1 MAIEAELKAKIPSGR
16 KVITGNYAVSYG
28 AALARAQV
36 IAAYPI
42 TPQTQIVEL
51 LADFCAEGAL
61 DAKFIKVES
70 EHSAMAACIGA
81 SAVGARAFTAT
92 SAQGLALMHEM
103 LHWAAGARLPIV
115 MANVNRAMGPPWSI
129 WTDQNDSL
137 SQRDTG
143 WMQYYC
149 ESNQEALDTV
159 IQAYKVAEK
168 VLLPAMLVLDAFFLS
183 HTSEPVDIP
192 EQGLV
197 DRYLPPYKPEYKLD
211 LADPRAF
218 GGITM
223 PSEYFELRYKIQ
235 RAMEEALEV
244 AKAADLEFERLF
256 GRGYGLVE
264 PYKLEGAELALVTSG
279 TVTSTA
285 RLVIDRLRAKG
296 GRVGLLKVRLFRP
309 FPVEEVRAILQ
320 GIPKIAVIDRNISFG
335 HGGIFAQELKS
346 ALYNWNQGRG
356 FHPPIF
362 GFVAGLGGRDITPE
376 LIEEIIEYAQ
386 AHDRPK
392 PEEEIIWMGVK
403 W

>member
-1 MAIEAELKAKIPSGR
+1 MAAEVELKAGIPSGR

-51 LADFCAEGAL
+51 LADFCAEGL
-61 DAKFIKVES
+61 LQAKFIKVES

-103 LHWAAGARLPIV
+103 LHWAAGARLPV
-115 MANVNRAMGPPWSI
+115 VLANVNRAMGPPWSI

-143 WMQYYC
+143 WIQYYC

-159 IQAYKVAEK
+159 IQAYKVAER
-168 VLLPAMLVLDAFFLS
+168 VSLPAMLVLDAFFLS
-183 HTSEPVDIP
+183 HTSEPVEIP

-197 DRYLPPYKPEYKLD
+197 DRYLPPYRPKYKLD

-235 RAMEEALEV
+235 KAMEEALAV
-244 AKAADLEFERLF
+244 AEEADLEFKRLF

-264 PYKLEGAELALVTSG
+264 PYRLEGAELALVTSG

-285 RLVIDRLRAKG
+285 RLVIDRLRAEGEK
-296 GRVGLLKVRLFRP
+296 VGLLKARLFRP
-309 FPVEEVRAILQ
+309 FPTSLVREHLL

-335 HGGIFAQELKS
+335 HGGIFAQEIKS
-346 ALYNWNQGRG
+346 ALYNHGQ
-356 FHPPIF
+356 PPLF
-362 GFVAGLGGRDITPE
+362 GFIAGLGGRDITPE
-376 LIEEIIEYAQ
+376 LIEEIIEYALS
-386 AHDRPK
+386 HDR

-403 W
+403 R

>member
-1 MAIEAELKAKIPSGR
+1 MATEVELKAGIPSGR

-51 LADFCAEGAL
+51 LADFCAEGL
-61 DAKFIKVES
+61 LQAKFIKVES

-103 LHWAAGARLPIV
+103 LHWAAGARLPV
-115 MANVNRAMGPPWSI
+115 VLANVNRAMGPPWSI

-143 WMQYYC
+143 WIQYYC

-159 IQAYKVAEK
+159 IQAYKVAER
-168 VLLPAMLVLDAFFLS
+168 VSLPAMLVLDAFFLS
-183 HTSEPVDIP
+183 HTSEPVEIP

-197 DRYLPPYKPEYKLD
+197 DRYLPPYRPKYKLD

-235 RAMEEALEV
+235 KAMEKALAV
-244 AKAADLEFERLF
+244 AEEADLEFKRLF

-264 PYKLEGAELALVTSG
+264 PYRLEGAELALVTSG

-285 RLVIDRLRAKG
+285 RLVIDRLRAEGEK
-296 GRVGLLKVRLFRP
+296 VGLLKVRLFRP
-309 FPVEEVRAILQ
+309 FPTSLVREHLL

-335 HGGIFAQELKS
+335 HGGIFAQEIKS
-346 ALYNWNQGRG
+346 ALYNHGQ
-356 FHPPIF
+356 PPLF
-362 GFVAGLGGRDITPE
+362 GFIAGLGGRDITPE
-376 LIEEIIEYAQ
+376 LIGEIIEYALS
-386 AHDRPK
+386 HDR

-403 W
+403 R

>member
-1 MAIEAELKAKIPSGR
+1 MAAEVESKVGIAAGR

-51 LADFCAEGAL
+51 LADFCAEGLL

-81 SAVGARAFTAT
+81 SATGARAFTAT
-92 SAQGLALMHEM
+92 SAHGLALMHEM

-115 MANVNRAMGPPWSI
+115 MAEVNRAMGPPWSI

-143 WMQYYC
+143 WMQFYC
-149 ESNQEALDTV
+149 ESNQETLDTV

-168 VLLPAMLVLDAFFLS
+168 VSLPAMLVLDAFFLS
-183 HTSEPVDIP
+183 HTSEPVEIP

-197 DRYLPPYKPEYKLD
+197 DEYLPPYRPQFKLD
-211 LADPRAF
+211 VHDPRAF

-223 PSEYFELRYKIQ
+223 PGEYMELRYKIQ
-235 RAMEEALEV
+235 KAMEEALEV
-244 AKAADLEFERLF
+244 AREADLEYREMF

-264 PYKLEGAELALVTSG
+264 PFMLEDAELALVTSG

-285 RLVIDRLRAKG
+285 RLVIKELRSQG
-296 GRVGLLKVRLFRP
+296 LPVGLLKIRLFRP
-309 FPVEEVRAILQ
+309 FPVEEVRRHLAHV
-320 GIPKIAVIDRNISFG
+320 KKVAVIDRNIGFG
-335 HGGIFAQELKS
+335 QGGIFAQEVKS
-346 ALYNWNQGRG
+346 ALYNVGG
-356 FHPPIF
+356 PPLF
-362 GFVAGLGGRDITPE
+362 GFIAGLGGRDITPE
-376 LIEEIIEYAQ
+376 VIAEIIDYALR
-386 AHDRPK
+386 HDRP
-392 PEEEIIWMGVK
+392 EELIWIGVK
-403 W
+403 R

>member
-1 MAIEAELKAKIPSGR
+1 MATEVELKAGIPSGR

-51 LADFCAEGAL
+51 LADFCAEGL
-61 DAKFIKVES
+61 LQAKFIKVES

-103 LHWAAGARLPIV
+103 LHWAAGARLPV
-115 MANVNRAMGPPWSI
+115 VLANVNRAMGPPWSI

-143 WMQYYC
+143 WIQYYC

-159 IQAYKVAEK
+159 IQAYKVAER
-168 VLLPAMLVLDAFFLS
+168 VSLPAMLVLDAFFLS
-183 HTSEPVDIP
+183 HTSEPVEIP

-197 DRYLPPYKPEYKLD
+197 DRYLPPYKPKYKLD

-235 RAMEEALEV
+235 KAMEEALAV
-244 AKAADLEFERLF
+244 AEEADLEFKRLF

-264 PYKLEGAELALVTSG
+264 PYRLEGAELALVTSG

-285 RLVIDRLRAKG
+285 RLVIDRLRAEG
-296 GRVGLLKVRLFRP
+296 ERVGLLKVRLFRP
-309 FPVEEVRAILQ
+309 FPAALAREHLL

-335 HGGIFAQELKS
+335 HGGIFAQEIKS
-346 ALYNWNQGRG
+346 ALYNHGQ
-356 FHPPIF
+356 PPLF
-362 GFVAGLGGRDITPE
+362 GFIAGLGGRDITPE
-376 LIEEIIEYAQ
+376 LIEEIIEYALS
-386 AHDRPK
+386 HDR

-403 W
+403 R

>member
-1 MAIEAELKAKIPSGR
+1 MATKAKAGIAAGR

-51 LADFCAEGAL
+51 LADFCAEGIL

-81 SAVGARAFTAT
+81 SAAGARAFTAT

-115 MANVNRAMGPPWSI
+115 LAEVNRAMAPPWSI

-143 WMQYYC
+143 WIQFYC

-159 IQAYKVAEK
+159 IQAYKVAER
-168 VLLPAMLVLDAFFLS
+168 VSLPAMLVLDAFFLS
-183 HTSEPVDIP
+183 HTSEPVEIP
-192 EQGLV
+192 EQALV
-197 DRYLPPYKPEYKLD
+197 DEYLPPYRPEFKLD
-211 LADPRAF
+211 VNDPRAF

-223 PSEYFELRYKIQ
+223 PGEYMELRYKLQ
-235 RAMEEALEV
+235 KAMEEALEI
-244 AKAADLEFERLF
+244 AREADLEYREKF

-264 PYKLEGAELALVTSG
+264 PFMLEDAELALVTSG

-285 RLVIDRLRAKG
+285 RLVVRKLREEG
-296 GRVGLLKVRLFRP
+296 VPVGLLKIRLFRP
-309 FPVEEVRAILQ
+309 FPVEEVRRYLSQ
-320 GIPKIAVIDRNISFG
+320 VEKVAVIDRNIGFG
-335 HGGIFAQELKS
+335 HGGIFAQEIKS
-346 ALYNWNQGRG
+346 ALYNLGLDGGPR
-356 FHPPIF
+356 PPLF
-362 GFVAGLGGRDITPE
+362 GFIAGLGGRDITPE
-376 LIEEIIEYAQ
+376 VIEEIIDYALW
-386 AHDRPK
+386 HDRP
-392 PEEEIIWMGVK
+392 EGEIIWIGVK
-403 W
+403 R

>member
-1 MAIEAELKAKIPSGR
+1 MAAEVELKAGIPSGR

-51 LADFCAEGAL
+51 LADFCAEGL
-61 DAKFIKVES
+61 LQAKFIKVES

-103 LHWAAGARLPIV
+103 LHWAAGARLPV
-115 MANVNRAMGPPWSI
+115 VLANVNRAMGPPWSI

-143 WMQYYC
+143 WIQYYC

-159 IQAYKVAEK
+159 IQAYKVAER
-168 VLLPAMLVLDAFFLS
+168 VSLPAMLVLDAFFLS
-183 HTSEPVDIP
+183 HTSEPVEIP

-197 DRYLPPYKPEYKLD
+197 DRYLPPYRPKYKLD

-235 RAMEEALEV
+235 KAMEEALAV
-244 AKAADLEFERLF
+244 AEEADLEFKRLF

-264 PYKLEGAELALVTSG
+264 PYRLEGAELALVTSG

-285 RLVIDRLRAKG
+285 RLVIDRLRAEG
-296 GRVGLLKVRLFRP
+296 ERVGLLKVRLFRP
-309 FPVEEVRAILQ
+309 FPTSLVREHLL

-335 HGGIFAQELKS
+335 HGGIFAQEIKS
-346 ALYNWNQGRG
+346 ALYNYGQ
-356 FHPPIF
+356 PPLF
-362 GFVAGLGGRDITPE
+362 GFIAGLGGRDITPE
-376 LIEEIIEYAQ
+376 LIEEIIEYALS
-386 AHDRPK
+386 HDR

-403 W
+403 R